1 MQQRIFSVLACV
13 FSLLVFGCRN
23 HAPAAAPTDPPGL
36 SEDSL
41 VLAATQD
48 ILQLFAERSFAKL
61 ADRIHP
67 EKGVR
72 FSPYAYVD
80 TANDVR
86 LMPQDLLRSDFP
98 ARKIRWGSYDG
109 TGDPIEL
116 NLHEYINR
124 FVYTS
129 DFLHAEKTTVNQ
141 AVGMGNTINNLA
153 DVYPGKPFTE
163 SWFSGFDAKLEG
175 MDWQSL
181 RLVYEIEDGKAWLI
195 AVIHDQWTI

>member
-1 MQQRIFSVLACV
+1 MQQRIFVSLACTL
-13 FSLLVFGCRN
+13 SLLIFSCRN
-23 HAPAAAPTDPPGL
+23 HAATAAQIDPPAIN
-36 SEDSL
+36 EDSL

-48 ILQLFAERSFAKL
+48 ILQIFAEQSFAKL

-80 TANDVR
+80 TVNDVR
-86 LMPQDLLRSDFP
+86 LIPGDLYRSEFFVK
-98 ARKIRWGSYDG
+98 KIRWGSYDG

-116 NLHEYINR
+116 MMSEYINK
-124 FVYTS
+124 FVYTA
-129 DFLHAEKTTVNQ
+129 DFLHAEKIAVNQ
-141 AVGMGNTINNLA
+141 VIGGGNTINNLA
-153 DVYPGKPFTE
+153 EIYPGKPFTE
-163 SWFSGFDAKLEG
+163 SWFSGFDPKYEG

-181 RLVYEIEDGKAWLI
+181 RLVFEIEDGKAWLI

>member
-1 MQQRIFSVLACV
+1 MQQLFLTIVFAAAVL
-13 FSLLVFGCRN
+13 FTGCRPEV
-23 HAPAAAPTDPPGL
+23 HTSGATDPASPVN
-36 SEDSL
+36 EDSL

-80 TANDVR
+80 TVNDVR
-86 LMPQDLLRSDFP
+86 LIPQDLHRSDFL

-116 NLHEYINR
+116 SLYEYINK

-141 AVGMGNTINNLA
+141 VVGAGNTINNLA
-153 DVYPGKPFTE
+153 EIYPGKPFTE
-163 SWFSGFDAKLEG
+163 SWFSGFDAKYEG